1 MNSTGTSGKNLQTM
15 SQGQKSKGACEIRLL
30 SLSAPAAGSIAFF
43 SSSAQ
48 RQRMPRQYGPRR
60 MRYRWVDQLKPWQVH
75 MLHEADVAAVAIG
88 LPLNTFISI
97 NYHGTFEGGAAMAA
111 TFKRGMKCMGQWL
124 RNKGVKFAFVYT
136 HENPDDEKPNTHIL
150 AHVPSKLRRAFEA
163 KAGDW
168 FGAMDG
174 GVRVDPRNDAQRRN
188 RGQGTRLQYMTKGAP
203 YPVCRI
209 YGGYRAKGGQGP
221 VKIKRAG
228 VAQCLQAGA
237 LRHSSHSLREAA

>member
-1 MNSTGTSGKNLQTM
+1 MNDTRTSGKNLQTI
-15 SQGQKSKGACEIRLL
+15 SREQNPKGAYEIR
-30 SLSAPAAGSIAFF
+30 SSAPSAPNVGSVVFF
-43 SSSAQ
+43 CSLAQ
-48 RQRMPRQYGPRR
+48 RQRMPRHYGPRR
-60 MRYRWVDQLKPWQVH
+60 MRYRWVDNLKPWQVR
-75 MLHEADVAAVAIG
+75 MLHEADAAAIAIG
-88 LPLNTFISI
+88 LPLNTFLTI

-124 RNKGVKFAFVYT
+124 RDKGVKFAFVYT
-136 HENPDDEKPNTHIL
+136 HENPEDEKPNTHIL

-188 RGQGTRLQYMTKGAP
+188 RGQGTRLQYMAKGAP
-203 YPVCRI
+203 YPVCRM